1 MLKLP
6 DQKQT
11 MQTNPRFWRHCCAL
25 VPVLACLLVGSL
37 AIAAPPPSPAQANA
51 THHYSAEKSVALA
64 RAQIGVTLTYDSAY
78 TMIPYPNGDV
88 SKDKGVCT
96 DVIIRALRG
105 QGIDL
110 QQLVHEDMRRAFA
123 QYPTRWGQK
132 RPDPNIDH
140 RRVLNLETFMRR
152 KGRDLPVSK
161 NPHDYRAGDWV
172 TWRLGE
178 KQLPHIGMVSDRT
191 AEDGTPLI
199 IHNIGNGTQ
208 EENTLFAFP
217 VVGHFRWPA

>member
-1 MLKLP
+1 M
-6 DQKQT
+6 
-11 MQTNPRFWRHCCAL
+11 
-25 VPVLACLLVGSL
+25 
-37 AIAAPPPSPAQANA
+37 
-51 THHYSAEKSVALA
+51 ALA

-78 TMIPYPNGDV
+78 TVIAYPNGDV

-110 QQLVHEDMRRAFA
+110 QQLVHEDMRRAFS
-123 QYPTRWGQK
+123 QYPTRWKQK
-132 RPDPNIDH
+132 QPDPNIDH

-152 KGRDLPVSK
+152 KGRNLPVNK
-161 NPHDYRAGDWV
+161 NPRDYRAGDWV

-178 KQLPHIGMVSDRT
+178 TQLPHIGMVSDRT

-199 IHNIGNGTQ
+199 IHNIGNGAQ
-208 EENTLFAFP
+208 EENALFEFP
-217 VVGHFRWPA
+217 IVGHFRWK